1 MNTDD
6 HELVVEPISP
16 IDALYLHGHHLTD
29 YEREEI
35 LNHRQ
40 VSATISPPPPP
51 LNKR

>member
-40 VSATISPPPPP
+40 VSATIS
-51 LNKR
+51 LHHHL